1 MKVKICGLKTK
12 MAVDHAVASGADFL
26 GFVFAT
32 SKREIAPETVREI
45 TVDVPNSVK
54 KVGVFVSPTRK
65 EVETIIEAADLDMV
79 QIHGEQLKEPPS
91 VPMISAL
98 PVDGTDYASM
108 LQDVLPDYLLFDAP
122 PQEFIGGNGI
132 RFDWNRLDLS
142 RLSEKK
148 IIIAGGLTPENVQA
162 AVTHFKPYAIDV
174 SSGVETNG
182 EKDLTKI
189 TNFIRNAK
197 EDI

>member
-1 MKVKICGLKTK
+1 MKVKICGLKNK
-12 MAVDHAVASGADFL
+12 LAVDHAVANGADFL
-26 GFVFAT
+26 GFVFAA
-32 SKREIAPETVREI
+32 SKREVDPKTIREI

-54 KVGVFVSPTRK
+54 KVGVFVSPTLD
-65 EVETIIEAADLDMV
+65 EVEAIIEAAGLDLV
-79 QIHGEQLKEPPS
+79 QVHGEQLKEKPS

-98 PVDGTDYASM
+98 PVDGTDYVST
-108 LQDVLPDYLLFDAP
+108 LQDATSDYLLFDAP
-122 PQEFIGGNGI
+122 PQEFIGGNGVV
-132 RFDWNRLDLS
+132 FDWDRLDLS
-142 RLSEKK
+142 ALNEQK

-162 AVTHFKPYAIDV
+162 AVKHFKPYALDV

-197 EDI
+197 EEI